1 VNFHSPPMKE
11 ILLDEQRLLE
21 LLSDAGPGG
30 QIENRY
36 LYHILKQ
43 LHMMGASFRDEW
55 KIVMFNG
62 DHDGEL
68 SEPYAEY
75 CDLLLQNKK
84 VSFDA
89 EQGEYQIEG

>member
-1 VNFHSPPMKE
+1 MKE
-11 ILLDEQRLLE
+11 ILLDEERLLE

-43 LHMMGASFRDEW
+43 FHIMGASFRDEW

-62 DHDGEL
+62 DHEGEL
-68 SEPYAEY
+68 SESYAEY
-75 CDLLLQNKK
+75 CDLLLQNKE

-89 EQGEYQIEG
+89 EQGEYQLEG